1 MQRYSIIKDKFPR
14 EIVLLKGKPC
24 FWGKCTFCDY
34 ILDNSE
40 DEGEIDK
47 LNDEVLKEVTGVY
60 KRLEVID
67 SASVF
72 ELTKHT
78 KESIKRVVKD
88 KGIEE
93 LVFEA
98 HYFYRNRL
106 DEIRDYFEVPI
117 FFKVGVETFD
127 NDFRNKVL
135 KKGAGFKDYRE
146 VEKHFDSPC
155 IMVGI
160 KGQTREMID
169 RDMSIIE
176 NHFKRATVNIF
187 IENETEIKRDEEL
200 IKWFREKYY
209 YLKENPRIEIL
220 FENTDFGVG

>member
-1 MQRYSIIKDKFPR
+1 MERYSIIKEKFPR
-14 EIVLLKGKPC
+14 EIVLLKAKPC
-24 FWGKCTFCDY
+24 SWGKCTFCDY
-34 ILDNSE
+34 ILDNST
-40 DEGEIDK
+40 DEEEINA
-47 LNDEVLKEVTGVY
+47 LNDEVLKRVTGIY

-72 ELTKHT
+72 ELTEHT
-78 KESIKRVVKD
+78 METIREVVRE

-98 HYFYRNRL
+98 HYLYKNRL
-106 DEIRDYFEVPI
+106 EEIRNYFKVPV
-117 FFKVGVETFD
+117 FFKTGIETFD

-135 KKGAGFKDYRE
+135 KKGAVFNDYSD
-146 VEKHFDSPC
+146 VEKYFDSPC

-169 RDMSIIE
+169 RDMDIVQK
-176 NHFKRATVNIF
+176 HFKRATVNIF
-187 IENETEIKRDEEL
+187 INNGTEIKRDEEL
-200 IKWFREKYY
+200 VKWFSEKYY
-209 YLKENPRIEIL
+209 YLKDDPRIEIL

>member
-40 DEGEIDK
+40 YEGEIDK
-47 LNDEVLKEVTGVY
+47 LNDRVLKEVTGAY

-72 ELTKHT
+72 ELTEHT

-88 KGIEE
+88 NGIEE

-127 NDFRNKVL
+127 NDFRNKIL
-135 KKGAGFKDYRE
+135 KKGAGFKGYRE
-146 VEKHFDSPC
+146 VEEYFDSPC

-160 KGQTREMID
+160 EGQTREMID

-187 IENETEIKRDEEL
+187 IENKTEIKRDEEL

-209 YLKENPRIEIL
+209 YLKESPRIEIL